1 MKKLTEKDLS
11 LDDQVVSNLSEE
23 NDTRNVTNNEILCA
37 SKVCT
42 DSHFEICCAATKED
56 GCIASEAC
64 ISVNDCPATND
75 SLCDD
80 CTEYE
85 TCMCPITVTQCR

>member
-1 MKKLTEKDLS
+1 MKHIKEKDLS
-11 LDDQVVSNLSEE
+11 LDKQVVSELSST
-23 NDTRNVTNNEILCA
+23 DTKVKTNEVVCA
-37 SKVCT
+37 TKVCT
-42 DSHFEICCAATKED
+42 DSHFEICCAATKEEN
-56 GCIASEAC
+56 CIASEAC
-64 ISVNDCPATND
+64 VSVNDCPATND